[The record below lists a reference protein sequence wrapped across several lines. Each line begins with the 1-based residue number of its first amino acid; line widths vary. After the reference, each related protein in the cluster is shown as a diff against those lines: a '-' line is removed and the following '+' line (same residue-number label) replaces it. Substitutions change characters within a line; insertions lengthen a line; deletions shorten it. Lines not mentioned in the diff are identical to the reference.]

1 MADNQEVKTKRDLL
15 VERMRG
21 KYPDKDFA
29 DDEVLA
35 GQISDDYDSY
45 DKELGELRERER
57 QIGDMFTA
65 DARSAQFLL
74 DWKNGADPFVEL
86 VRRFGPDAL
95 QNPDKL
101 ADASKEFAEKV
112 AEAEKYEEQYQANM
126 DATLAMLSKIQ
137 EEEKLGD
144 DDIDKAMG
152 FLVGIMK
159 DGLLGK
165 FSPESVR
172 MALKAIHHDEDV
184 DNALHE
190 GEVKGKNT
198 KITEKLRSMKGGDGT
213 ADLAGKN
220 SVPARQN
227 RKNSVFDIARGA

>member
-1 MADNQEVKTKRDLL
+1 MADNQDVKTKRALL

-21 KYPDKDFA
+21 KYPDKDFTA
-29 DDEVLA
+29 DDVLE
-35 GQISDDYDSY
+35 GQILDDYDSY

-86 VRRFGPDAL
+86 VRRFGPDVL
-95 QNPDKL
+95 QDPDKL
-101 ADASKEFAEKV
+101 ADANREFAEKV
-112 AEAEKYEEQYQANM
+112 AEAEKYDEQYQANM

-184 DNALHE
+184 DNALRE

-220 SVPARQN
+220 SVPRRENRQ
-227 RKNSVFDIARGA
+227 RTVFDIAKGA